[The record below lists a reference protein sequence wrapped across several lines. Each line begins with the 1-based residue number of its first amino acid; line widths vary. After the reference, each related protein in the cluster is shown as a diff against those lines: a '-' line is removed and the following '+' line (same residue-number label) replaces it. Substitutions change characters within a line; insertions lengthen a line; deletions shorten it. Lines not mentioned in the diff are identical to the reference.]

1 MFYPKPGDGV
11 VKGLRESCGKAAGE
25 GKKPAT
31 FSPFRNLLLSFTN
44 ADLITGLPS
53 EIPFYL
59 RQHKSRMTGGLSA
72 QASMGM
78 TCLHPVRVA
87 RVSFRVPERLTSV
100 TELQLSLTDPTHRGP
115 V

>member
-44 ADLITGLPS
+44 ADL
-53 EIPFYL
+53 Y
-59 RQHKSRMTGGLSA
+59 KS
-72 QASMGM
+72 QDF
-78 TCLHPVRVA
+78 PVRS
-87 RVSFRVPERLTSV
+87 RFT
-100 TELQLSLTDPTHRGP
+100 
-115 V
+115 